1 MDDIPEIENKAG
13 NIVLHSLNFLFMRSY
28 PVYVILF
35 VLLLLVGRGFAQRA
49 TIYGYV
55 YDAASGERLAGASV
69 SIPERS
75 VGTTSNAYGFYS
87 ISTDIQPDSV
97 SLLVTFVGYTAVL
110 QKVSLSTSLEII
122 FRLEAGKLMEEV
134 VIAAKS
140 GSRIQQRTQMSAI
153 GLSSAAI
160 KALPAFLG
168 ETDVLKAIQLLPGIQ
183 AGAEGSSGLYV
194 RGGSPDQNLILLD
207 GVPVYNATHLFG
219 FFSVFNADAI
229 NGVDV
234 IKGGFPARYGG
245 RLSSVI
251 DIRMKEG
258 NNQSYHGEGSIG
270 VIASKLTLEG
280 PIQKGRSSFMISGR
294 RTYADIFMRPII
306 RRQSDGESDAGY
318 YYYDLNTKL
327 NFKISEKDHLYLSG
341 YFGNDKFSARNDNRY
356 ENGEDKSE
364 TGIKWGNAT
373 AVARWNHRFSKK
385 LFSNFTANFTQYQFG
400 LFNNSTNKNYNP
412 VREEKFN
419 ERYFSGI
426 RDWSVKADL
435 DWLPSPAHFIKMGI
449 AHTWHRYSPG
459 ALQSNSLNLPV
470 SFTKSEINN
479 REMDVYIED
488 DIKISPNLKSNIGLH
503 YTLFSVPEK
512 NFSSLQPRLSLLYLL
527 NDNMSIKASYVQ
539 MSQFIHLLTNST
551 VGLPTDL
558 WLPATLK
565 VPPQRS
571 TQYALGWAYDLNRK
585 YEFSIEGY
593 YKSMFNV
600 MEYAEGS
607 GFLSGIMNWEDRVE
621 RGKGDS
627 YGGEFFIQRKTG
639 KTTGMAGYTLSWTN
653 RQFDN
658 LNNGKRFPFKY
669 DRRHDFKI
677 AVVHDLTKRIQISG
691 DWVFSSGAA
700 ITLPESSYELDGSQ
714 ITHYGERNSYRMPAY
729 HRMDVSIKFLKQKKK
744 FERAWV
750 ISVYNVYNRL
760 NTFYINMDTE
770 YDSMNGT
777 RRNVLKKITLFPV
790 IPSISYQFK
799 F

>member
-1 MDDIPEIENKAG
+1 MHTCFFRIASIA
-13 NIVLHSLNFLFMRSY
+13 
-28 PVYVILF
+28 
-35 VLLLLVGRGFAQRA
+35 LLLVCCGGLYAQQA

-55 YDAASGERLAGASV
+55 YDARSGERLAGASV

-75 VGTTSNAYGFYS
+75 AGTTTNAYGFYS
-87 ISTDIQPDSV
+87 ISTNEQADSV
-97 SLLVTFVGYTAVL
+97 TVLVTYIGYTAAIR
-110 QKVSLSTSLEII
+110 KVALRASQEIV
-122 FRLEAGKLMEEV
+122 FRLEAGTVLEEV
-134 VIAAKS
+134 VVSAKA
-140 GSRIQQRTQMSAI
+140 GTRIQHNTQMSTI
-153 GLSSAAI
+153 GLSPATI

-168 ETDVLKAIQLLPGIQ
+168 ETDVLKALQLLPGIQ

-270 VIASKLTLEG
+270 LIASKITLEG
-280 PIQKGRSSFMISGR
+280 PIKKEQSSFMVSAR
-294 RTYADIFMRPII
+294 RTYADIFMRPIL
-306 RRQSDGESDAGY
+306 RRQSNGESDAGY
-318 YYYDLNTKL
+318 YFYDLNTKL
-327 NFKISEKDHLYLSG
+327 NFKMSKKDHLYLSG
-341 YFGNDKFSARNDNRY
+341 YFGNDRFSARNDNVY
-356 ENGEDKSE
+356 TTGEDKTE
-364 TGIKWGNAT
+364 TGIQWGNAT

-385 LFSNFTANFTQYQFG
+385 LFSNFTANFTQYRFS
-400 LFNNSTNKNYNP
+400 LFNNATTKTYDP
-412 VREEKFN
+412 PEEERYS

-435 DWLPSPAHFIKMGI
+435 DWLPSPAHFIKMGVS
-449 AHTWHRYSPG
+449 HTWHRYSPG
-459 ALQSNSLNLPV
+459 ALQSTSLSLPV
-470 SFTKSEINN
+470 NFSRSEIDN
-479 REMDVYIED
+479 REMDLYIED
-488 DIKISPNLKSNIGLH
+488 DIKINRNIKSNIGLH
-503 YTLFSVPEK
+503 YTLFSVPERS
-512 NFSSLQPRLSLLYLL
+512 FSSLQPRVSLLYLL
-527 NDNMSIKASYVQ
+527 NNNMSLKASYVQ

-558 WLPATLK
+558 WLPATVK

-585 YEFSIEGY
+585 YEFSVEGY
-593 YKSMFNV
+593 YKSLHNV

-607 GFLSGIMNWEDRVE
+607 GFLSGISNWEDRIE
-621 RGKGDS
+621 RGRGVS

-658 LNNGKRFPFKY
+658 LNNGKWFPFKY

-677 AVVHDLTKRIQISG
+677 AVAHNITKRIQVSG

-700 ITLPESSYELDGSQ
+700 ITLPESIYMLEGREIIQ
-714 ITHYGERNSYRMPAY
+714 YGERNSYRMPAY
-729 HRMDVSIKFLKQKKK
+729 HRMDLSVKFMKQKKK

-760 NTFYINMDTE
+760 NAFYIDMDTE
-770 YDSMNGT
+770 YNHTTGSQK
-777 RRNVLKKITLFPV
+777 NVLKQVTLFPI